1 MAWPPVLWSD
11 LPPSPVHDLM
21 NFSLEKCLCLIM
33 SSVTG
38 ASAMTVIPYPHPP
51 GIVSIS
57 ASLFLGPDLELT
69 NLCHP
74 ILWASA
80 QVPHQGRNRC
90 YWLLHPCHR
99 GRQLVWSTVCWSQKF
114 SWVLFWTQELFIKSS
129 QIFWVSH
136 FGYILERSRLKT
148 VVLIRTTFSMVI

>member
-1 MAWPPVLWSD
+1 MREQGRWHMAWPPVLWSD

-21 NFSLEKCLCLIM
+21 NFSLEKCLCLVM
-33 SSVTG
+33 SSKTG

-57 ASLFLGPDLELT
+57 ASLFPGSYLELT
-69 NLCHP
+69 NVCHP
-74 ILWASA
+74 ILWTFA
-80 QVPHQGRNRC
+80 QVPHQGRNRS

-99 GRQLVWSTVCWSQKF
+99 GRSLEWSTVCWSQKF
-114 SWVLFWTQELFIKSS
+114 FWVLFWTQEIFIKSS
-129 QIFWVSH
+129 QILWVYD

-148 VVLIRTTFSMVI
+148 VVC